1 MLKEIVKTLG
11 SYKFLS
17 EPYHR
22 YRLSKETKKKGRPI
36 IIHQMGKVGS
46 TSIYEELKKQVP
58 DSPLYHTHFLSQA
71 GIHDAKLRL
80 RELEPR
86 SNANAWCLLES
97 EVLRDLV
104 DSHPAYRSVDII
116 SLVRDPMA
124 RNISSYFYNIKKYMP
139 DFFIKYQSGEINY
152 TDIMKNFMEL
162 FSEHEMPGSWFDQEM
177 KTVFDI
183 DIYRS
188 QFDYEKGYSILE
200 NKGHRLLLLRLDL
213 LKSNSAPAFGEF
225 LGISNFS
232 LNKSNTSEEQP
243 YIDVYKKFLNEAKF
257 PNEYLDRIYGSRLCE
272 FFYSPKDLDHMR
284 KKWEGTT

>member
-1 MLKEIVKTLG
+1 MLKEIVKKLG
-11 SYKFLS
+11 SYRILS

-22 YRLSKETKKKGRPI
+22 YRLGKETKKKGRPI

-58 DSPLYHTHFLSQA
+58 DSPLYHTHFLSQT

-86 SNANAWCLLES
+86 SNANVWCLLES

-104 DSHPAYRSVDII
+104 DSHPAYRSVDIV

-139 DFFIKYQSGEINY
+139 DFFIKYQSEEINY
-152 TDIMKNFMEL
+152 TDIMKSFMES

-213 LKSNSAPAFGEF
+213 LKSNSKLAFGEF

-232 LNKSNTSEEQP
+232 LNKSNSSDEQP
-243 YIDVYKKFLNEAKF
+243 YKAAYDKFITESNF
-257 PNEYLDRIYGSRLCE
+257 PPEYIEKIYDNKLCRY
-272 FFYSPKDLDHMR
+272 FYLPQEIEEMKR
-284 KKWEGTT
+284 KWIK